1 MQSGENIQALQ
12 KIIDFIRFGSILLL
26 LIHFYSVCFPAVI
39 EHGISINFVNRIV
52 YNFSNGFSA
61 LSGVNKPKL
70 VVLFLLSVSLLGVKG
85 KKDEKLSVQPIIL
98 YICVGLLFFFASSFL
113 LGVNVSPTAIAGL
126 YISFTGTGY
135 MLILTGGTKISRL
148 LKNRLDNDVFN
159 DLNESFPQ
167 AEELVQNEYSINLPM
182 EYQLQGKVR
191 KGYISFPNIFRGTIC
206 SGTPGS
212 GKTFYFFREVLAQ
225 LSSKGFCFCLYDL
238 KFPDLSLILYN
249 HVLKNVHKY
258 PVTPKF
264 YVINFDD
271 LSKSHRCN
279 VLYPESMLE
288 MTDASESSR
297 TLMLALNREW
307 IKKDGDFFVS
317 SAINFVTALFWFLRQ
332 YENGRYCTLPHAI
345 ELSMIEYDELFPVLS
360 MEDSISTL
368 INPFISAY
376 LRNAAEQLEG
386 QIASAKIALAR
397 LVSPSLYY
405 VLSGSDLTLDINN
418 PQSPKILCLGNNP
431 GKQSIYGAVISLY
444 LERMHKLVNKKGQR
458 PLALVYDEY
467 ASLTAATD
475 FLISTARSNLVA
487 VFLGLQDI
495 SQLTRDYGKE
505 QAEVVVNICGN
516 IISGQVLGESAKTLS
531 DRIGKINQQKESL
544 SINASDT
551 SLSKSTQLEN
561 AVPVSRISNLSSG
574 EFVGTVADTPQQPI
588 KRKAFYCRIINNP
601 EAIKKEE
608 TNFKP
613 LPVIRNIDEHTLT
626 ENFYNIRK
634 DVRNIIDTEMY
645 KIKNNPALKH
655 LIKKSKNTASG
666 QPNEAAASSQSSQSS
681 QSNVSM

>member
-1 MQSGENIQALQ
+1 MQTGENIQALQ

-26 LIHFYSVCFPAVI
+26 LIHFYSACFPAVVNN
-39 EHGISINFVNRIV
+39 GLSVNFVNKVI
-52 YNFSNGFSA
+52 YNLANGFSA
-61 LSGVNKPKL
+61 LSGINKPKA
-70 VVLFLLSVSLLGVKG
+70 VVLFLLIVSLIGVKG
-85 KKDEKLSVQPIIL
+85 KKDEKLSTQPIIL
-98 YICVGLLFFFASSFL
+98 YLSIGLLFFFGSSFL
-113 LGVNVSPTAIAGL
+113 LNISASSSTIACL
-126 YISFTGTGY
+126 YISITATGY
-135 MLILTGGTKISRL
+135 MLVLTGGTKISRL
-148 LKNRLDNDVFN
+148 LRKRLDGDVFN
-159 DLNESFPQ
+159 DLNETFPQ
-167 AEELVQNEYSINLPM
+167 EEKLIENPYSINLPM
-182 EYQLQGKVR
+182 EYQLQGKIR
-191 KGYISFPNIFRGTIC
+191 HGIINFPNIFRGTIC

-212 GKTFYFFREVLAQ
+212 GKTFYFFREVLSQ
-225 LSSKGFCFCLYDL
+225 LSRKGFCFCLYDL

-249 HVLKNVHKY
+249 HVLKNIKKY
-258 PVTPKF
+258 PTPPKF
-264 YVINFDD
+264 YIINFDD

-279 VLYPESMLE
+279 VLYPENMTE

-297 TLMLALNREW
+297 TLMLALNRDW
-307 IKKDGDFFVS
+307 LKKTGDFFVE

-332 YENGRYCTLPHAI
+332 YENGKFCTLPHAI
-345 ELSMIEYDELFPVLS
+345 ELSMVEYDELFPILS
-360 MEDSISTL
+360 LEESISTL

-376 LRNAAEQLEG
+376 LRNATEQLEG

-418 PQSPKILCLGNNP
+418 PEAPKILCLGNNP
-431 GKQSIYGAVISLY
+431 GKQATYGAVISLY
-444 LERMHKLVNKKGQR
+444 LERMHKLINKKGQR
-458 PLALVYDEY
+458 PCALVYDEY
-467 ASLTAATD
+467 ASLTASTD

-531 DRIGKINQQKESL
+531 DRIGRINQQKESL

-588 KRKAFYCRIINNP
+588 KKKAFYCRIINDP
-601 EAIKKEE
+601 DAIKKEE
-608 TNFKP
+608 EAYKP
-613 LPVIRNIDEHTLT
+613 LPVIRDLDEYTIM
-626 ENFYNIRK
+626 ENFYKVKSDIK
-634 DVRNIIDTEMY
+634 NIIDTEMN

-655 LIKKSKNTASG
+655 LVKKGKAKQANPSD
-666 QPNEAAASSQSSQSS
+666 QPNKPVEDNHASQSGI
-681 QSNVSM
+681 SM

>member
-1 MQSGENIQALQ
+1 MQTGENIQALQ
-12 KIIDFIRFGSILLL
+12 KIIDFIRLGSIMIL
-26 LIHFYSVCFPAVI
+26 LIHFYSVCFPAVVDSGLDVTLI
-39 EHGISINFVNRIV
+39 NRIV
-52 YNFSNGFSA
+52 YNLSQAFSG

-70 VVLFLLSVSLLGVKG
+70 VVLFLLCVSLIGVKG
-85 KKDEKLSVQPIIL
+85 KKDEKLTIQPILL
-98 YICVGLLFFFASSFL
+98 YISVGLLFFFASSFL
-113 LGVNVSPTAIAGL
+113 LRINASAAPIAGL
-126 YISFTGTGY
+126 YVSVTSTGY

-148 LKNRLDNDVFN
+148 LKRRLDDDIFN

-167 AEELVQNEYSINLPM
+167 AAELVENEYSINFPM
-182 EYQLQGKVR
+182 QYRLQGKVK
-191 KGYISFPNIFRGTIC
+191 KGYINFPNIFRGTIC

-212 GKTFYFFREVLAQ
+212 GKTFYFFREMLAQ
-225 LSSKGFCFCLYDL
+225 LSAKGFCFCLYDL

-249 HVLKNVHKY
+249 SVIKNVHKY
-258 PVTPKF
+258 PVPPKF
-264 YVINFDD
+264 YIINFDD

-279 VLYPESMLE
+279 VLYPENMLE

-297 TLMLALNREW
+297 TLMLALNRDW
-307 IKKDGDFFVS
+307 IKKTDDFFVA
-317 SAINFVTALFWFLRQ
+317 SAINYVTALFWFLRQ
-332 YENGRYCTLPHAI
+332 YDNGRYCTLPHAI

-376 LRNAAEQLEG
+376 LRNATEQLEG

-405 VLSGSDLTLDINN
+405 VLSGSDFTLDINN
-418 PQSPKILCLGNNP
+418 PHSPKILCLGNNP
-431 GKQSIYGAVISLY
+431 AKQSTYGAVISLY
-444 LERMHKLVNKKGQR
+444 LERMHKLINKKGQR
-458 PLALVYDEY
+458 PCALVYDEY
-467 ASLTAATD
+467 ASLTASTD

-544 SINASDT
+544 SINTSDT
-551 SLSKSTQLEN
+551 SISKSTQLEN
-561 AVPVSRISNLSSG
+561 AVPISRISNLSSG

-588 KRKAFYCRIINNP
+588 KRKSFYCRIINNP
-601 EAIKKEE
+601 ESIKKEE
-608 TNFKP
+608 DNFKP
-613 LPVIRNIDEHTLT
+613 LPIIRNIDEHSLMG
-626 ENFYNIRK
+626 NFYNIRK
-634 DVRNIIDTEMY
+634 EVRSIIDTEMD
-645 KIKNNPALKH
+645 KIKNNPALKN
-655 LIKKSKNTASG
+655 IAKKSKNTQSNQSD
-666 QPNEAAASSQSSQSS
+666 QPSKPSQSS
-681 QSNVSM
+681 VSI

>member
-1 MQSGENIQALQ
+1 MQTGENIQALQ
-12 KIIDFIRFGSILLL
+12 KIIDFIRYGSIVLL
-26 LIHFYSVCFPAVI
+26 LIHFYSVCFPAVV
-39 EHGISINFVNRIV
+39 EYKLSVDFVNRIV
-52 YNFSNGFSA
+52 YNLSNGFSA
-61 LSGVNKPKL
+61 LRGINRPKL
-70 VVLFLLSVSLLGVKG
+70 VVLFLLAVSLLGVKG
-85 KKDEKLSVQPIIL
+85 KKDEKLSVQPICL
-98 YICVGLLFFFASSFL
+98 YIGVGLLFFFASSFL
-113 LGVNVSPTAIAGL
+113 LEITASPSTIAGL
-126 YISFTGTGY
+126 YISFTSTGY

-148 LKNRLDNDVFN
+148 LKNRMDSDIFN
-159 DLNESFPQ
+159 DLNETFPQ
-167 AEELVQNEYSINLPM
+167 EESLIENQYSLNFPM
-182 EYQLQGKVR
+182 EYRLQGKTK
-191 KGYISFPNIFRGTIC
+191 KGFINFPNIFRGTIC

-225 LSSKGFCFCLYDL
+225 LSAKGFCFCLYDL

-249 HVLKNVHKY
+249 QILKNVHKY
-258 PVTPKF
+258 PVPPKF
-264 YVINFDD
+264 YIINFDD

-279 VLYPESMLE
+279 VLYPENMVE
-288 MTDASESSR
+288 MTDASDSSR

-307 IKKDGDFFVS
+307 LKKIGDFFVD

-345 ELSMIEYDELFPVLS
+345 ELSMIDYDELWPVLS

-376 LRNAAEQLEG
+376 LRNASEQLEG

-431 GKQSIYGAVISLY
+431 GKQGTYGAVISLY
-444 LERMHKLVNKKGQR
+444 LERVHKLINKKGQR
-458 PLALVYDEY
+458 PCALVYDEY
-467 ASLTAATD
+467 ASITASTD

-505 QAEVVVNICGN
+505 QAEVVINICGN

-531 DRIGKINQQKESL
+531 DRIGRINQQKESL

-551 SLSKSTQLEN
+551 SVSKSTQLEN

-588 KRKAFYCRIINNP
+588 KKKAFYCRIINNP
-601 EAIKKEE
+601 ESIKIEE
-608 TNFKP
+608 ENFKP
-613 LPVIRNIDEHTLT
+613 LPIIRNIDEHTLT
-626 ENFYNIRK
+626 ENFYSIRK
-634 DVRNIIDTEMY
+634 DVRRIIDTEMN
-645 KIKNNPALKH
+645 KIKNNPAFKH
-655 LIKKSKNTASG
+655 LVKKPKNNQTN
-666 QPNEAAASSQSSQSS
+666 QPSSPEKPPQGNQSS
-681 QSNVSM
+681 VSV